1 MNGSVY
7 LLRDKYNTELDVTIK
22 VLPKVLGHE
31 DEMKERLKQL
41 ANCENKNIARV
52 VHISEDF
59 ENFYLAVESVKE

>member
-1 MNGSVY
+1 M
-7 LLRDKYNTELDVTIK
+7 TIK

-31 DEMKERLKQL
+31 AEMKERLKQL
-41 ANCENKNIARV
+41 ANCNNQNIARV

>member
-1 MNGSVY
+1 M
-7 LLRDKYNTELDVTIK
+7 TIK